1 MAGLTD
7 FLTFRID
14 VFNDQAKQL
23 ATDVYEETHGV
34 TLRELRVL
42 RLAYATPG
50 ITQGE
55 VVAASR
61 LEKTLVSKLV
71 TALVRRQLLL
81 REIGAEDARWVHLHL
96 TEEGRYIVQQCNRLG
111 KKMERSLLSVL
122 SDSERALFD
131 KCLERLTEQVERD
144 ARDARRFM
152 T

>member
-1 MAGLTD
+1 MTGLNE

-34 TLRELRVL
+34 SLRELRVL
-42 RLAYATPG
+42 RLAYAAPG

-61 LEKTLVSKLV
+61 LEKTLVSKLI
-71 TALVRRQLLL
+71 TSLARRQLLL
-81 REIGAEDARWVHLHL
+81 REIGAQDARWVHLHL
-96 TEEGRYIVQQCNRLG
+96 TDEGRHIVQQCNRLG
-111 KKMERSLLSVL
+111 RKMERSLLSVL
-122 SDSERALFD
+122 SDSDRVLFD
-131 KCLERLTEQVERD
+131 NCLERLTAQVERD
-144 ARDARRFM
+144 ALDARRFM